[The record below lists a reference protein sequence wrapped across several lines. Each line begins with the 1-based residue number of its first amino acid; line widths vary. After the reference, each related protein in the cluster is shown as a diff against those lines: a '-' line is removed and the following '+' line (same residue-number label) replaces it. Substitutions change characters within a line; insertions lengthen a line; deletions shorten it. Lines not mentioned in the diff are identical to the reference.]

1 MPICLILQG
10 HTRLRAIDFDASQVT
25 ASAQPMRIL
34 APIPCLP
41 RPSAKQWFL
50 WGFWG
55 AYRDYDDHCTVVV
68 VIRYA
73 PKYNFQHSEFR
84 HMFLGSQRRMPNRPD
99 GNPHPNRR
107 LVQHLRQSN
116 QIERRALLTP
126 CHTPT
131 WEPGET
137 HRNKKIL
144 RILTLFSSNHGLLVP
159 IMDPIMD
166 FLWGSAPWN
175 MVVGST
181 KNMIKSWRNKIL
193 CKSVPKTESSY
204 KQTLARRVI

>member
-1 MPICLILQG
+1 MYSGRRNSVRSEIQFSA
-10 HTRLRAIDFDASQVT
+10 LRFST
-25 ASAQPMRIL
+25 
-34 APIPCLP
+34 CLP
-41 RPSAKQWFL
+41 NS
-50 WGFWG
+50 
-55 AYRDYDDHCTVVV
+55 
-68 VIRYA
+68 
-73 PKYNFQHSEFR
+73 
-84 HMFLGSQRRMPNRPD
+84 PD
-99 GNPHPNRR
+99 GNRHPNRK

-126 CHTPT
+126 SHTPT

-181 KNMIKSWRNKIL
+181 KNMIKSWRNKFL
-193 CKSVPKTESSY
+193 CKSAPKTE
-204 KQTLARRVI
+204 TPRRCQEC

>member
-1 MPICLILQG
+1 MVTLLGKHISLTALWCRVLVSFKKILHHLGNNFRTLQPY
-10 HTRLRAIDFDASQVT
+10 RLGLSFYYIFLSREKGGRGGVS
-25 ASAQPMRIL
+25 
-34 APIPCLP
+34 
-41 RPSAKQWFL
+41 RPS
-50 WGFWG
+50 
-55 AYRDYDDHCTVVV
+55 
-68 VIRYA
+68 
-73 PKYNFQHSEFR
+73 
-84 HMFLGSQRRMPNRPD
+84 
-99 GNPHPNRR
+99 
-107 LVQHLRQSN
+107 
-116 QIERRALLTP
+116 
-126 CHTPT
+126 HTPT

-204 KQTLARRVI
+204 KQNLARRVI